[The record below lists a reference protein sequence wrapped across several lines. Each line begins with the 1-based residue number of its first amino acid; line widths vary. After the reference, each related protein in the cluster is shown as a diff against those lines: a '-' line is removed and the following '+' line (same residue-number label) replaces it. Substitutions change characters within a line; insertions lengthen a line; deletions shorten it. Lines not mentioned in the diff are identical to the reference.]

1 MPKRNSGKMKPMPA
15 IAATNLSK
23 HYGRA
28 KAVDDLSFTVQQG
41 EIVGFLGP
49 NGAGKTTTLR
59 MLAGLIRPTSG
70 SSQVLGRKVP
80 SERLLEV
87 GTMIE
92 EPAFYPYMTGRA
104 NLRHAGLLHG
114 GVADKRI
121 DEILAFVSMDQAAD
135 KRVSAYSQG
144 MRQRLGLARALLWK
158 PKVLLLDEPTNGLDP
173 VGIAEIRE
181 NLRSIAQQGVTILVS
196 SHILTEI
203 EKLVERILAVEKG
216 KLLFDGP
223 LRQLVMHMEE
233 AAVVYVLEATDPV
246 ALEAALTSFGYTPQS
261 LDAARVR
268 VGVPVAEV
276 PSLLKRLVAAGVEV
290 LEARR
295 DTDNLEGA
303 YLRLLK
309 EDGRPS

>member
-1 MPKRNSGKMKPMPA
+1 MRSMPA

-23 HYGRA
+23 RYGRA
-28 KAVDDLSFTVQQG
+28 KAVDDLSFTIEQG

-80 SERLLEV
+80 SQQLLNV

-114 GVADKRI
+114 GVAEARI
-121 DEILAFVSMDQAAD
+121 DEILSFVSMDQAAD

-144 MRQRLGLARALLWK
+144 MRQRLGLARALLWN

-181 NLRSIAQQGVTILVS
+181 NLRSIAQQGVTILIS
-196 SHILTEI
+196 SHILAEI

-233 AAVVYVLEATDPV
+233 AAVVYVLEAV
-246 ALEAALTSFGYTPQS
+246 SQEALTSALQSFGYAPQT

-268 VGVPVAEV
+268 VGVPVDDV
-276 PSLLKRLVAAGVEV
+276 PGLLKRLVDADVEV